1 MTLTAEDPAPAEPDL
16 SDAEEVPEP
25 AEDVGDDSAA
35 PAERGWIRN
44 RWTWRAGALVA
55 VAIVIA
61 LVVVVIDQAGAVSD
75 DRQRDKDG
83 TAAVA
88 AASAEVVNLTTVSA
102 KDSAESIRR
111 LLAGAAPSFQKEFK
125 ASQSAFENAL
135 TNEKVVSKGVV
146 DSAGLVSLSGNK
158 ATVLV
163 AVSATVTNTNTKS
176 PETRTY
182 RLRVSVERISGK
194 WLVSEMAFVA

>member
-1 MTLTAEDPAPAEPDL
+1 MTLTTEDPASAEPDL
-16 SDAEEVPEP
+16 PDAEEAP
-25 AEDVGDDSAA
+25 APDAGDDSEG

-44 RWTWRAGALVA
+44 RWTWRVGALVA
-55 VAIVIA
+55 LAIVIA

-83 TAAVA
+83 KAAVA

-135 TNEKVVSKGVV
+135 KNEKVVSKGVV
-146 DSAGLVSLSGNK
+146 DSAGLVSLGGNK

-163 AVSATVTNTNTKS
+163 AASATVTNTNTKS

-182 RLRVSVERISGK
+182 RLKVSVERISGK
-194 WLVSEMAFVA
+194 WLVSEMSFVA